1 MKAKVIFLL
10 IISILFISSSFAQ
23 DSRMEER
30 TVKVNKG
37 GMINIDLSVG
47 DVDLN
52 TWDRDEVQLKY
63 DKDENSDFEISQV
76 GSIVNISSSSDS
88 WGNDLNVSLPS
99 QFNIH
104 IKTMGGDVKL
114 RGTLKGEVN
123 FFTAGGD
130 IKAGNVNGNIS
141 LKTSGGDITTG
152 EITGDADISTSGGDI
167 ILGKISGRAD
177 ISTSGGNITMSGV
190 GNSAKI
196 KTAGGNVD
204 VMDIGSDADIK
215 TGGGNIEAK
224 KINGHAILKTG
235 GGNISLDGATGYT
248 DAETGAG
255 NIDIKNAGNN
265 FKAVTGAGD
274 VYVKLTS
281 NIKGDCELK
290 SGTGS
295 IILYVPSNLKVTINA
310 VVKSMGWGDEESSIT
325 SDFTASN
332 SGVKKHG
339 NQQTFNINGG
349 GPTIN
354 VFAVLGSIQ
363 IKKI

>member
-1 MKAKVIFLL
+1 MKAKKILL
-10 IISILFISSSFAQ
+10 LVISILFISSSFGQ
-23 DSRMEER
+23 DSGMEEK
-30 TVKVNKG
+30 TIKVNKG
-37 GMINIDLSVG
+37 GIINISLSVG
-47 DVDLN
+47 DVN
-52 TWDRDEVQLKY
+52 AVTWDKDEIQIKY
-63 DKDENSDFEISQV
+63 DRDENSDFEISQV
-76 GSIVNISSSSDS
+76 GNIVNISSSSDS
-88 WGNDLNVSLPS
+88 WGNDLIVSLPN
-99 QFNIH
+99 QFNVH

-114 RGTLKGEVN
+114 GGTLKGEVDL
-123 FFTAGGD
+123 FTSGGD
-130 IKAGNVNGNIS
+130 IKAGKVNGNVN
-141 LKTSGGDITTG
+141 LKTSGGDISTG
-152 EITGDADISTSGGDI
+152 EINGDADISTSGGDI
-167 ILGKISGRAD
+167 VLGKISGRAD
-177 ISTSGGNITMSGV
+177 INTSGGNITMSGV

-196 KTAGGNVD
+196 KTAGGNID
-204 VMDIGSDADIK
+204 VMDIGSDAEIK

-224 KINGHAILKTG
+224 KINGQAILKTG
-235 GGNISLDGATGYT
+235 GGNISFDGATGYT

-255 NIDIKNAGNN
+255 NIDIKNAGNK

-281 NIKGDCELK
+281 SIKGDCELK

-325 SDFTASN
+325 SDFTASS
-332 SGVKKHG
+332 SGVKRHG

-354 VFAVLGSIQ
+354 VFAALGSIQ